1 MGLYIVAEAMD
12 FGGKS
17 TACKKL
23 GAAIKARVTAEP
35 FNETPESKAFK
46 AKLVSNTMT
55 KDEEIQGF
63 GTARVEA
70 FQKVIGPYLKH
81 GRDVI
86 SDRNFITSMVYQ
98 SDDQVSMSEI
108 FQFNKKLLK
117 TYGFDLLPDLVI
129 FIDIDHETF
138 LVRLD
143 KAIKEGREINAKDLM
158 FKDKEV
164 FDLYRNK
171 YLRCLDYLVDRYK
184 VNVQILKPEETGVE
198 NLLEIVNQRKSLDK
212 LKNNVRS
219 IDNKES
225 IDKVRSFLVEKIG
238 DVVTRLRKETA

>member
-1 MGLYIVAEAMD
+1 MSVGLYIVLEGMEMS
-12 FGGKS
+12 GKS

-63 GTARVEA
+63 GTARIEA

-86 SDRNFITSMVYQ
+86 SDRSFITSMVYQ
-98 SDDQVSMSEI
+98 SDDKVTPSEI
-108 FQFNKKLLK
+108 FRFNKKLLS
-117 TYGFDLLPDLVI
+117 TYGFDIIPDLVI
-129 FIDIDHETF
+129 FIDITHEEF
-138 LVRLD
+138 LSRLE
-143 KAIKEGREINAKDLM
+143 KAVKDGRDINAKDLM

-164 FDLYRNK
+164 FDFYRNK
-171 YLRCLDYLVDRYK
+171 YLRCLDYLVDQFD
-184 VNVQILKPEETGVE
+184 VTVQILNPSETDLA
-198 NLLEIVNQRKSLDK
+198 NLLDIIENSIK
-212 LKNNVRS
+212 LKEEKKHK
-219 IDNKES
+219 NK
-225 IDKVRSFLVEKIG
+225 
-238 DVVTRLRKETA
+238 

>member
-1 MGLYIVAEAMD
+1 MSVGLYIVLEGMEMS
-12 FGGKS
+12 GKS
-17 TACKKL
+17 TVCKKL

-86 SDRNFITSMVYQ
+86 SDRSFITSMVYQ
-98 SDDQVSMSEI
+98 SDINVTPSEV
-108 FQFNKKLLK
+108 FRFNKKLLGS
-117 TYGFDLLPDLVI
+117 YGFNIIPDLVI
-129 FIDIDHETF
+129 FIDISHDEF
-138 LVRLD
+138 LGRLE
-143 KAIKEGREINAKDLM
+143 KAVKDGREINAKDLM

-164 FDLYRNK
+164 FDSYRNK
-171 YLRCLDYLVDRYK
+171 YLRCLDYLVDQFE
-184 VNVQILKPEETGVE
+184 VTVQILKPSETDLA
-198 NLLEIVNQRKSLDK
+198 NLLDI
-212 LKNNVRS
+212 
-219 IDNKES
+219 
-225 IDKVRSFLVEKIG
+225 VEKSRELKEEKKHKNKMSEYFQ
-238 DVVTRLRKETA
+238 VV

>member
-1 MGLYIVAEAMD
+1 MGLYIVLEGMEMS
-12 FGGKS
+12 GKS
-17 TACKKL
+17 TVCKKL

-35 FNETPESKAFK
+35 FNETPESKALK

-98 SDDQVSMSEI
+98 SDEHVRPSEI
-108 FQFNKKLLK
+108 FRFNKKLLS
-117 TYGFDLLPDLVI
+117 TYGFDILPDLVI
-129 FIDIDHETF
+129 FIDITHEEF
-138 LVRLD
+138 LSRLE

-164 FDLYRNK
+164 FDSYRNK
-171 YLRCLDYLVDRYK
+171 YLRCLDYLVDQFD
-184 VNVQILKPEETGVE
+184 VTVQILKPSETDLV
-198 NLLEIVNQRKSLDK
+198 NLLDI
-212 LKNNVRS
+212 
-219 IDNKES
+219 
-225 IDKVRSFLVEKIG
+225 VEKS
-238 DVVTRLRKETA
+238 RELKEEKKHKNKMSKYFQVA

>member
-63 GTARVEA
+63 VVSRVEA
-70 FQKVIGPYLKH
+70 FEKVISPYLKH

-98 SDDQVSMSEI
+98 SDDNVSMSEI
-108 FQFNKKLLK
+108 FQFNRKLLNN
-117 TYGFDLLPDLVI
+117 YGFDLLPDLVI

-138 LVRLD
+138 LHRLD

-164 FDLYRNK
+164 FDSYRSK
-171 YLRCLDYLVDRYK
+171 YLRCLDYLVDQYE
-184 VNVQILKPEETGVE
+184 VNVQIVKSNETDLA
-198 NLLEIVNQRKSLDK
+198 NLLDI
-212 LKNNVRS
+212 
-219 IDNKES
+219 
-225 IDKVRSFLVEKIG
+225 VEKSKQ
-238 DVVTRLRKETA
+238 LKEEKKHKNKMNKYFQMS

>member
-1 MGLYIVAEAMD
+1 MGLYIVFEGMEMA
-12 FGGKS
+12 GKS
-17 TACKKL
+17 TVCKKL

-55 KDEEIQGF
+55 KAEEIQGF

-98 SDDQVSMSEI
+98 SDKEVPPSEI
-108 FQFNKKLLK
+108 FSFNRKLLK
-117 TYGFDLLPDLVI
+117 TYGFDIIPDLVI
-129 FIDIDHETF
+129 FIDISHEEF
-138 LVRLD
+138 LKRLD
-143 KAIKEGREINAKDLM
+143 KSIKEGREINAKDLM

-164 FDLYRNK
+164 FDSYRNK
-171 YLRCLDYLVDRYK
+171 YLRCLDYLVDQYE
-184 VNVQILKPEETGVE
+184 VNVQILKPEETNVE
-198 NLLEIVNQRKSLDK
+198 NLLEIVNHSKQ
-212 LKNNVRS
+212 LKE
-219 IDNKES
+219 NKQH
-225 IDKVRSFLVEKIG
+225 KNKMNKYFQV
-238 DVVTRLRKETA
+238 A

>member
-1 MGLYIVAEAMD
+1 MSVGLYIVFEGMEMA
-12 FGGKS
+12 GKS
-17 TACKKL
+17 TVCKKL

-98 SDDQVSMSEI
+98 SDEHVTPSEI
-108 FQFNKKLLK
+108 FSFNRKLLE
-117 TYGFDLLPDLVI
+117 TYGFDIIPDLVI
-129 FIDIDHETF
+129 FIDISHEEF
-138 LVRLD
+138 S
-143 KAIKEGREINAKDLM
+143 
-158 FKDKEV
+158 
-164 FDLYRNK
+164 Y
-171 YLRCLDYLVDRYK
+171 
-184 VNVQILKPEETGVE
+184 
-198 NLLEIVNQRKSLDK
+198 
-212 LKNNVRS
+212 
-219 IDNKES
+219 
-225 IDKVRSFLVEKIG
+225 
-238 DVVTRLRKETA
+238 

>member
-1 MGLYIVAEAMD
+1 MSVGLYIVFEGMEMA
-12 FGGKS
+12 GKS
-17 TACKKL
+17 TVCKKL

-98 SDDQVSMSEI
+98 SDEHFTPSEI
-108 FQFNKKLLK
+108 FSFNRKLLE
-117 TYGFDLLPDLVI
+117 TYGFDIIPDLVI
-129 FIDIDHETF
+129 FIDISHEEF
-138 LVRLD
+138 LERLD
-143 KAIKEGREINAKDLM
+143 KSVKDGREINAKDLM

-164 FDLYRNK
+164 FDSYRNK
-171 YLRCLDYLVDRYK
+171 YLRCLDYLVDQFE
-184 VNVQILKPEETGVE
+184 VSVQILIPSETCIE
-198 NLLEIVNQRKSLDK
+198 NLLEIVSQSKQ
-212 LKNNVRS
+212 LKR
-219 IDNKES
+219 IK
-225 IDKVRSFLVEKIG
+225 G
-238 DVVTRLRKETA
+238 

>member
-1 MGLYIVAEAMD
+1 MGLYIVLEGMEMS
-12 FGGKS
+12 GKS
-17 TACKKL
+17 TVCKKL

-35 FNETPESKAFK
+35 FIETPESKAFK

-63 GTARVEA
+63 GISRVEA

-98 SDDQVSMSEI
+98 SDEHVTPSEI
-108 FQFNKKLLK
+108 FRFNKKLLS
-117 TYGFDLLPDLVI
+117 TYGFDILPDLVI
-129 FIDIDHETF
+129 FIDITHEEF
-138 LVRLD
+138 LSRLE

-164 FDLYRNK
+164 FETHRNK
-171 YLRCLDYLVDRYK
+171 YLRCLDYLVDQFDAG
-184 VNVQILKPEETGVE
+184 VQILKPSETDLV
-198 NLLEIVNQRKSLDK
+198 NLLDI
-212 LKNNVRS
+212 
-219 IDNKES
+219 
-225 IDKVRSFLVEKIG
+225 VEKSRQLKEEKKHKNKMSKYFQ
-238 DVVTRLRKETA
+238 VT

>member
-1 MGLYIVAEAMD
+1 MGLYIVFEGMEMA
-12 FGGKS
+12 GKS
-17 TACKKL
+17 TVGKKL

-63 GTARVEA
+63 GISRVEG
-70 FQKVIGPYLKH
+70 FQKVIGPYLQH

-98 SDDQVSMSEI
+98 SDKEVPPSEI
-108 FQFNKKLLK
+108 FSFNRKLLD
-117 TYGFDLLPDLVI
+117 TYGFDIIPDLVI
-129 FIDIDHETF
+129 FIDISHEEF
-138 LVRLD
+138 LIRLD

-164 FDLYRNK
+164 FDSYRNK
-171 YLRCLDYLVDRYK
+171 YLRCLDYLVDQFD
-184 VNVQILKPEETGVE
+184 VNVQILKPSETDLE
-198 NLLEIVNQRKSLDK
+198 KLLDI
-212 LKNNVRS
+212 
-219 IDNKES
+219 
-225 IDKVRSFLVEKIG
+225 VEKSKQ
-238 DVVTRLRKETA
+238 LKEEEKHKNKMNKYFQMV

>member
-17 TACKKL
+17 TVCKKL

-98 SDDQVSMSEI
+98 SDKHVTPSEI
-108 FQFNKKLLK
+108 FGFNKKLLG
-117 TYGFDLLPDLVI
+117 TYGFDILPDLVI
-129 FIDIDHETF
+129 FIDITHEEF
-138 LVRLD
+138 LSRLE

-158 FKDKEV
+158 FRDKEV
-164 FDLYRNK
+164 FDSYRNK
-171 YLRCLDYLVDRYK
+171 YLRCLDYLVEQFE
-184 VNVQILKPEETGVE
+184 VTVQILKPSETDLV
-198 NLLEIVNQRKSLDK
+198 NLLDI
-212 LKNNVRS
+212 
-219 IDNKES
+219 
-225 IDKVRSFLVEKIG
+225 VEKSRELKEEKKHKNKMSKYFQ
-238 DVVTRLRKETA
+238 VV